1 VTFGGIY
8 ASTDPRAATVSLLQ
22 FVNLTG
28 SATGYFAETAKGGP
42 VAGNHGAVSATG
54 NHPPTAVVPTRVFTI
69 PYRTPFA
76 LTGSS
81 TDADGETPTYMW
93 EQFDRGR
100 LSFTGG
106 TALVDQN
113 KTNGP
118 LFREFGTALDAG
130 AYDVHAYGSCAP
142 ESNNNGENC
151 AGTDP
156 TRVFPDMAQILAN
169 NTNAATGTCPTPT
182 PSAPT
187 PLPQSL
193 VDCISEFLPTSV
205 YPGPMHFVLT
215 TRDGHAGAGGVTESS
230 IVTVKLSG
238 GDPFRVTSQGTNV
251 SYAEGSSQA
260 VTWNVAGTNAAP
272 INASHVEILLST
284 DGGNTFSTVL
294 AAYVPNN
301 GSAMVTMPNIATST
315 ARIEVRPAD
324 GNIYFDVSHSN
335 FPIHA

>member
-1 VTFGGIY
+1 V
-8 ASTDPRAATVSLLQ
+8 AP
-22 FVNLTG
+22 
-28 SATGYFAETAKGGP
+28 AKGY
-42 VAGNHGAVSATG
+42 
-54 NHPPTAVVPTRVFTI
+54 TI

-81 TDADGETPTYMW
+81 TDADGDTPTYMW

-100 LSFTGG
+100 DSVIGG

-130 AYDVHAYGSCAP
+130 AYDVHAYGSCTP
-142 ESNNNGENC
+142 GGNNNGENC

-156 TRVFPDMAQILAN
+156 TRVFPDMAQILAD
-169 NTNAATGTCPTPT
+169 NTDAATGTCPTPT

-193 VDCISEFLPTSV
+193 VDCLSEFLPTSV

-215 TRDGHAGAGGVTESS
+215 TRDGHAGAGGVTESP
-230 IVTVKLSG
+230 IVTVKLAGSG
-238 GDPFRVTSQGTNV
+238 EPFRVTSQATAV
-251 SYAEGSSQA
+251 SYAAGSSHI
-260 VTWNVAGTNAAP
+260 VKWDVAGTNLAP
-272 INASHVEILLST
+272 INTANVEILLST

-294 AAYVPNN
+294 AASVPNN
-301 GSAMVTMPNIATST
+301 GSAVVTIPNVSTST

-335 FPIHA
+335 FTIHP